1 MATIV
6 ADGTLALQR
15 LYNWEK
21 AAPDRVALTQ
31 PLRGGV
37 VRDYTWREV
46 LEESRRMAAHLL
58 GFGLQHGDRI
68 AILSNNTA
76 HWLMSDFA
84 I

>member
-1 MATIV
+1 
-6 ADGTLALQR
+6 
-15 LYNWEK
+15 
-21 AAPDRVALTQ
+21 
-31 PLRGGV
+31 
-37 VRDYTWREV
+37 
-46 LEESRRMAAHLL
+46 MAAHLL